1 MTPEFDAV
9 VVGAGPAGA
18 ASALV
23 AARAGLSV
31 CLLERGPFPGS
42 KNMYGGVVYPRVLDE
57 LIPRWWEEAP
67 VERWVTR
74 RSTMML
80 TETQSTSLDFRTT
93 AWGSPPYNGA
103 TALRP
108 EFDRWLA
115 DKAVEAGATLVTATT
130 ATSLLRDGGR
140 VSGVGTDRD
149 DGEIRGSVV
158 IACDGVNSFLARE
171 AGLYPGFSAEHLT
184 LGVKE
189 VLAFPQSVIEDRFGL
204 RDDQGA
210 DIEVVGCTRGLPG
223 GGFIYTNRDSVAI
236 GVVVS
241 LVEHGQAGHRPE
253 DLIADFK
260 AHPSIR
266 PLVEGGKLLEYS
278 AHLIPEGG
286 YKHMPELSADGM
298 LVAGDAAGMCL
309 AAGLWL
315 EGVNFAIGSGI
326 AAGETVVEALSAG
339 DTSVVGLSGYRS
351 RLKQSFVLADHKR
364 YRGAPELV
372 LSEGVQQRYPA
383 VVCGILEEMFTVTNP
398 APKRGALRIVFGQLR
413 KNKIRWRDLIRDG
426 WKAFRAFG

>member
-1 MTPEFDAV
+1 MRAEFDII
-9 VVGAGPAGA
+9 VVGAGPAGSA
-18 ASALV
+18 AALV

-31 CLLERGPFPGS
+31 ALLERGPFPGS
-42 KNMYGGVVYPRVLDE
+42 KNMYGGVVYLRVLDA
-57 LIPRWWEEAP
+57 LIPRWWEQAP

-80 TETQSTSLDFRTT
+80 TETQSVSLDFRTT
-93 AWGSPPYNGA
+93 AWGRPPYNGA
-103 TALRP
+103 TAFRP

-115 DKAVEAGATLVTATT
+115 EVAVAAGAVLITSTT
-130 ATSLLRDGGR
+130 ATQLLRDGR
-140 VSGVGTDRD
+140 RILGVATDRD
-149 DGEIRGSVV
+149 EGELRAPMV

-171 AGLYPGFSAEHLT
+171 AGLYPGFAAEHMT

-189 VLAFPQSVIEDRFGL
+189 VLDLPRSVLEDRFGV
-204 RDDQGA
+204 RGDEGA

-223 GGFIYTNRDSVAI
+223 GGFIYTNRESVAI

-241 LVEHGQAGHRPE
+241 LVEHARSGHRPE

-260 AHPSIR
+260 SHPSVA

-286 YKHMPELSADGM
+286 YKHMPELAGDGL

-315 EGVNFAIGSGI
+315 EGVNFALGSGVI
-326 AAGETVVEALSAG
+326 AGETAVAAVHSG
-339 DTSVVGLSGYRS
+339 DVSKSSLVGYRR
-351 RLKQSFVLADHKR
+351 RLAQSFVLADHER

-372 LSEGVQQRYPA
+372 LSERVQRRYPA
-383 VVCGILEEMFTVTNP
+383 VIAGMLEEMFTVTNP
-398 APKRGALRIVFGQLR
+398 APKQGAVRIALRQL
-413 KNKIRWRDLIRDG
+413 KKHGVRWRDLVCDG
-426 WKAFRAFG
+426 WKVWRTFG

>member
-1 MTPEFDAV
+1 MRTDFDV
-9 VVGAGPAGA
+9 IVVGAGPAGSA
-18 ASALV
+18 AALV
-23 AARAGLSV
+23 AARAGLAV
-31 CLLERGPFPGS
+31 ALLERGPFPGS

-57 LIPRWWEEAP
+57 LIPRWWEDAP

-80 TETQSTSLDFRTT
+80 TETQSVSLDFRTT
-93 AWGSPPYNGA
+93 AWGVPPYNGA
-103 TALRP
+103 TAFRP

-115 DKAVEAGATLVTATT
+115 EVAVGSGAVLITSTT
-130 ATSLLRDGGR
+130 ATALLRHGER
-140 VSGVGTDRD
+140 VAGVATDREE
-149 DGEIRGSVV
+149 GELRAPLV

-189 VLAFPQSVIEDRFGL
+189 VLELPRSVIEDRFGV
-204 RDDQGA
+204 RGDEGA

-260 AHPSIR
+260 AHPSVA

-286 YKHMPELSADGM
+286 YKHMPELAGDGL

-315 EGVNFAIGSGI
+315 EGVNFALGSGVI
-326 AAGETVVEALSAG
+326 AGETAVEAVRAG
-339 DTSVVGLSGYRS
+339 DLTKSGLAGYRK
-351 RLKQSFVLADHKR
+351 RLAAGFVLADHER
-364 YRGAPELV
+364 YRDAPELV
-372 LSEGVQQRYPA
+372 LSERVQRRYPA
-383 VVCGILEEMFTVTNP
+383 VIAGMLEEMFTVTNP
-398 APKRGALRIVFGQLR
+398 TPKHDATSIALRQL
-413 KNKIRWRDLIRDG
+413 KKQKIRWRDLIRDG
-426 WKAFRAFG
+426 WRAWRTFG

>member
-1 MTPEFDAV
+1 MATEFDLV

-18 ASALV
+18 TAALV
-23 AARAGLSV
+23 AGRAGLNV
-31 CLLERGPFPGS
+31 CLLERGPFAGS
-42 KNMYGGVVYPRVLDE
+42 KNVYGGVVYPRVLDE
-57 LIPRWWEEAP
+57 LIPQWWKEAP

-80 TETQSTSLDFRTT
+80 TGDQSVSLDYRNP
-93 AWGSPPYNGA
+93 AWGAPPYNGA

-115 DKAVEAGATLVTATT
+115 DKAVEAGATLITSTVATG
-130 ATSLLRDGGR
+130 LIRERGR
-140 VSGVGTDRD
+140 VVGVVTDRE
-149 DGEIRGSVV
+149 DGEIRAALTV
-158 IACDGVNSFLARE
+158 ACDGVNSFLARE

-189 VLAFPQSVIEDRFGL
+189 VLGLPRETIEDRFGL

-210 DIEVVGCTRGLPG
+210 DIEVVGGTRGLPG
-223 GGFIYTNRDSVAI
+223 GGFVYTNRDSVAV

-241 LVEHGQAGHRPE
+241 LEEHGKAGHRPE

-260 AHPSIR
+260 AHPSIA
-266 PLVEGGKLLEYS
+266 PLVEGGTLLEYS

-286 YKHMPELSADGM
+286 YKHMPELATEGM

-315 EGVNFAIGSGI
+315 EGVNFAMGAGV
-326 AAGETVVEALSAG
+326 AAGETAVEALRAG
-339 DTSVVGLSGYRS
+339 DTSTTGLAGYRE
-351 RLKQSFVLADHKR
+351 RLEKSFVLADHR
-364 YRGAPELV
+364 RFRDAPELV
-372 LSEGVQQRYPA
+372 LSERVQQRYPA
-383 VVCGILEEMFTVTNP
+383 LVAGVLEEMFTVTNP
-398 APKRGALRIVFGQLR
+398 RPKRGAVRIALGQMKQHR
-413 KNKIRWRDLIRDG
+413 IRWRDLIRDG
-426 WKAFRAFG
+426 WKIFRSFG

>member
-1 MTPEFDAV
+1 MATEFDLV

-18 ASALV
+18 TAALV
-23 AARAGLSV
+23 AGRAGLNV

-42 KNMYGGVVYPRVLDE
+42 KNVYGGVVYPRVLDE
-57 LIPRWWEEAP
+57 LIPQWWKEAP

-80 TETQSTSLDFRTT
+80 TGDQSVSLDYRNP
-93 AWGSPPYNGA
+93 AWGAPPYNGA

-115 DKAVEAGATLVTATT
+115 EKAVEAGAALITSTT
-130 ATSLLRDGGR
+130 ATGLLQEDDRI
-140 VSGVGTDRD
+140 VGVVTDRD
-149 DGEIRGSVV
+149 EGELRAPLV

-171 AGLYPGFSAEHLT
+171 AGLYPGFSAEHMT

-189 VLAFPQSVIEDRFGL
+189 VLELPRAVIEDRFGV
-204 RDDQGA
+204 RGQEGA

-223 GGFIYTNRDSVAI
+223 GGFIYTNRESVAV

-260 AHPSIR
+260 AHPSIE
-266 PLVEGGKLLEYS
+266 PLIEGGKLLEYS

-286 YKHMPELSADGM
+286 YKHMPQLAGDGL

-315 EGVNFAIGSGI
+315 EGVNFALGSGVI
-326 AAGETVVEALSAG
+326 AGETAVAAVRAG
-339 DTSVVGLSGYRS
+339 DVSAAGLAGYRK
-351 RLKQSFVLADHKR
+351 RLAEGFVLADHER
-364 YRGAPELV
+364 YRDAPELV
-372 LSEGVQQRYPA
+372 LSERVQRRYPA
-383 VVCGILEEMFTVTNP
+383 VIAGMLEEMFTVTNP
-398 APKRGALRIVFGQLR
+398 APKRGAMSIALRQLKR
-413 KNKIRWRDLIRDG
+413 QNIRWRDLLRDG
-426 WKAFRAFG
+426 WKAWRTFG